1 MKPHPTTPAI
11 LAAALEPGRHTVYSE
26 DPNHGQTYAGVRVI
40 HPFAG

>member
-40 HPFAG
+40 HPFTG